1 MNINMTLT
9 LPTGEPQLL
18 NPDNFFFC
26 WGIEPQG
33 SGFTC
38 EAYSESFSM
47 GSPPQKERALLRGRR
62 RVEAVAREVD
72 LLPRFSGTPTQALAI
87 TQSTPVLSI
96 SNSPVRSTTPITQPA
111 APTSSAVTVTAS
123 AWTTTYTPVPSATSP
138 ASQSDASGSSHS
150 KLGTGPIVGIAV
162 GGAVVLILIAFL
174 AFFCVRRR
182 RPDSEAKEMLLQ
194 DGSAG
199 SRDALHG
206 VQGEKRPSSI
216 IPSVPML
223 SFLETRPSSGPFDHL
238 ERSEPY
244 FGPAGPMVRSRP
256 PSTAVPGASTTAST
270 STALAAGA
278 LGASAGAAG
287 AAAVAAAKRVSSTAE
302 SLMVPDHMS
311 EAPSPHTE
319 RSLSTYSVPYS
330 DIPTY
335 GETRHTPQLYES
347 PSQTPFL
354 SEPGMS
360 AEELSRLEEEERRI
374 DAAIAAA
381 EAAEASWR

>member
-1 MNINMTLT
+1 MQINMTLT

-62 RVEAVAREVD
+62 GVEAVAREVD
-72 LLPRFSGTPTQALAI
+72 LVPRFSGTPTQALAI

-111 APTSSAVTVTAS
+111 APTSSAVTVTAP
-123 AWTTTYTPVPSATSP
+123 AWTTTYTPVPSATAA

-256 PSTAVPGASTTAST
+256 PSTAVPGASTTTAST
-270 STALAAGA
+270 STALA
-278 LGASAGAAG
+278 AGAAG

-311 EAPSPHTE
+311 EASAPLSPRTE

-381 EAAEASWR
+381 EAAEASRR

>member
-1 MNINMTLT
+1 MQINMTLT
-9 LPTGEPQLL
+9 LPTGEPRLL

-38 EAYSESFSM
+38 VAYSDSFSM

-72 LLPRFSGTPTQALAI
+72 LLPRFGGTPTQALAI

-96 SNSPVRSTTPITQPA
+96 SNSPVRSTTSITQSA

-123 AWTTTYTPVPSATSP
+123 DWTTTYTPVPSATSP

-174 AFFCVRRR
+174 AIFCVRRR

-223 SFLETRPSSGPFDHL
+223 SFLETRPSPGPFDHL

-278 LGASAGAAG
+278 ADAAT
-287 AAAVAAAKRVSSTAE
+287 VAAAKRVSSTAE

-311 EAPSPHTE
+311 EALSPRTE

-381 EAAEASWR
+381 EAAEASRR